1 MRHHVSAHRRE
12 HSSEVCS
19 LRPGRLCRSA
29 ADGNADEGRAS
40 VRLEAGADYMLPG
53 NAPAAACLH
62 EADRLCKFLQ
72 LVPGNPSTDGFERL
86 PTGMHIRGKWP
97 EITIDHDAVIFWGA
111 RCRWFESSRPDQFL
125 SSGATPSAV
134 EAVAPTTFLLPLSTI
149 TISGKTPG
157 HVHRADAR
165 NRWLESAAFSTDI
178 ERYSRQRWIELQG
191 EA

>member
-1 MRHHVSAHRRE
+1 CRRRPRERAAGGRRGLHASGECSSSGVPPRSGSPLQVFATYTRKPVHRR
-12 HSSEVCS
+12 
-19 LRPGRLCRSA
+19 LR
-29 ADGNADEGRAS
+29 RATNGDAHPWK
-40 VRLEAGADYMLPG
+40 VAR
-53 NAPAAACLH
+53 NH
-62 EADRLCKFLQ
+62 DRPRRRDFL
-72 LVPGNPSTDGFERL
+72 
-86 PTGMHIRGKWP
+86 
-97 EITIDHDAVIFWGA
+97 GA
-111 RCRWFESSRPDQFL
+111 RCCWFESSRPDQFL

-165 NRWLESAAFSTDI
+165 NRWLESAAFSTDL